1 MVVMAGPVVVSGEV
15 ELREII
21 GRALFRSA
29 FRLRDW
35 ETAKPYLKKVMYA
48 RADEAI
54 RRAGVENVSVPVS
67 VQKFGKIENRKE
79 R

>member
-1 MVVMAGPVVVSGEV
+1 MTETVVVSGEV
-15 ELREII
+15 ELREIV

-29 FRLRDW
+29 FRRRDW
-35 ETAKPYLKKVMYA
+35 DTAKPYMKKVMYA

-54 RRAGVENVSVPVS
+54 RRAGVENVSVPVT
-67 VQKFGKIENRKE
+67 VPKFGRIENRKE